1 MMDNQ
6 LILIDFYI
14 LTLNGIDV
22 ILGVNGLLT
31 LGLILWISRQ
41 KL

>member
-14 LTLNGIDV
+14 LTFNGIDV
-22 ILGVNGLLT
+22 ILGVNELLT